1 MNIQEIIAIIVLYCL
16 ILYGSNYMSKNATYQ
31 TGGGGLIPMASV
43 MPRVEYINGPYESA
57 DVRDPISFVVTT

>member
-16 ILYGSNYMSKNATYQ
+16 VLYVCKCMTNKSTYQ
-31 TGGGGLIPMASV
+31 TGGGGLIPRASV

-57 DVRDPISFVVTT
+57 DVRDPISFAVTT